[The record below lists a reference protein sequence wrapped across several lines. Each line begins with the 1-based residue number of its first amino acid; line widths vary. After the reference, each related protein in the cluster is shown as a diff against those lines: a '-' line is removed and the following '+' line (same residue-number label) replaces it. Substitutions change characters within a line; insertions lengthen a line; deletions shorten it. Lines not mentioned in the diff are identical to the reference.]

1 MKKPSPISGLSVDVY
16 NGNFDR
22 AFRQFR
28 KKVQKDGLIQ
38 EIRDRRYYQK
48 PNETKRLAKKAAR
61 RASVLAN
68 RDNSKRLF

>member
-1 MKKPSPISGLSVDVY
+1 MKKPSTTSGLSVDVY

-28 KKVQKDGLIQ
+28 KKVQKDGLIR

-61 RASVLAN
+61 RAALLAN
-68 RDNSKRLF
+68 IDNSKRLF